1 MPRDPS
7 SQDDKLEVHPWWNH
21 VPIEK
26 RRTLRSQSRWRSI
39 RILFAKRHSLIAIT
53 SCFYLV
59 CALLPILV
67 GAQALSLLAL
77 VPFLLLPALF
87 GLIWWLTWKEYH
99 D

>member
-7 SQDDKLEVHPWWNH
+7 SQDDTLEVHPWWSH
-21 VPIEK
+21 VPKQK
-26 RRTLRSQSRWRSI
+26 RQSLRFQSRWRSI
-39 RILFAKRHSLIAIT
+39 RIRFAQRHSLIAIT
-53 SCFYLV
+53 SAFYLV

-67 GAQALSLLAL
+67 GAQTLSLLTL
-77 VPFLLLPALF
+77 VPVLLLPALL